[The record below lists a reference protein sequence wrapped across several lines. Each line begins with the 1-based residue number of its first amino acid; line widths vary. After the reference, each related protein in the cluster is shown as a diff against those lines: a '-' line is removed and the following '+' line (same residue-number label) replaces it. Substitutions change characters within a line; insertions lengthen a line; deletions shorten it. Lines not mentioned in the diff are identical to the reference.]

1 MEKTT
6 LKEFK
11 KKTNIE
17 LLTELLNNNNGY
29 LTSSLVTELGI
40 HRMYIKL
47 MYERKTIRKL
57 ENGIYIGKNVKED
70 KYYTLS
76 LSIPNVIFSHLTALY
91 LQGFSNK
98 KEKKKFDFTVV
109 NTLINERLKK
119 YNTFYV
125 RKELYPIGVIDYK
138 TKEGNII
145 KIYDIERCICDIIKN
160 RKDLDLEEVKYSVRK
175 YLKSSKCNLKK
186 VYEYAEKLGIK
197 EKVKD
202 FIDIVS

>member
-98 KEKKKFDFTVV
+98 KEIKKFDS
-109 NTLINERLKK
+109 N
-119 YNTFYV
+119 
-125 RKELYPIGVIDYK
+125 
-138 TKEGNII
+138 
-145 KIYDIERCICDIIKN
+145 RC
-160 RKDLDLEEVKYSVRK
+160 Y
-175 YLKSSKCNLKK
+175 
-186 VYEYAEKLGIK
+186 
-197 EKVKD
+197 
-202 FIDIVS
+202 